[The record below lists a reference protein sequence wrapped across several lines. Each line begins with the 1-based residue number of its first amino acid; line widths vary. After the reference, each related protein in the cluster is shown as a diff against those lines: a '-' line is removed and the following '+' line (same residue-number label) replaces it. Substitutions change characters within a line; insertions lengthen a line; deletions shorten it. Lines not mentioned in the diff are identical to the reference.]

1 MFLKKVLPLLTIGMK
16 VLSTAAK
23 IAGTAIGAGGL
34 VPNGDV
40 LKTLGIV
47 SKKSGDIATLLQQV
61 KRCYWLNKM
70 NIGIGMLAPNE
81 KSCEITKLTSLDHL

>member
-47 SKKSGDIATLLQQV
+47 SKKSGDIAALLQQV
-61 KRCYWLNKM
+61 KRHLLLDKTTIGRA
-70 NIGIGMLAPNE
+70 IGIYLFSVE
-81 KSCEITKLTSLDHL
+81 KLQANMTTT